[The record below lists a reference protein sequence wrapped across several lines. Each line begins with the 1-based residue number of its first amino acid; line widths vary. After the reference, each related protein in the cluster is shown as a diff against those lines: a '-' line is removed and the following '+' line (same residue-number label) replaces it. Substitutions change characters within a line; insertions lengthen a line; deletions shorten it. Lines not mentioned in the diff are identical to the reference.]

1 MRIKTIVTGII
12 STNCYVVHN
21 EETQE
26 AVIIDPGA
34 CSKNLKDYLLEK
46 KLTVKGI
53 LLTHGHFDH
62 ILGLDGLLEM
72 FDVPVYVH
80 RDEEKLITD
89 PILNQ
94 SKAYTNGYTFTK
106 AKYVEDKEVLHLIG
120 YSFQVIHTPG
130 HTKGGACYYVKEE
143 DVLFSGDTL
152 FYASVGR
159 TDFPTGSTSELIRSI
174 REKLMCLPDDTIVYP
189 GHMGATSIGYERE
202 QNPFIQ

>member
-1 MRIKTIVTGII
+1 M
-12 STNCYVVHN
+12 
-21 EETQE
+21 
-26 AVIIDPGA
+26 
-34 CSKNLKDYLLEK
+34 
-46 KLTVKGI
+46 
-53 LLTHGHFDH
+53 
-62 ILGLDGLLEM
+62 DGLLEM

-80 RDEEKLITD
+80 RDEEELITD

-94 SKAYTNGYTFTK
+94 SKVYTNGYTFTK
-106 AKYVEDKEVLHLIG
+106 AKYVEDKEVLNLIG

-174 REKLMCLPDDTIVYP
+174 REKLMCLSDDTIVYP
-189 GHMGATSIGYERE
+189 DIWVQLLSVTRENKILSFSRKQSQKIVGRIFGRKSYVPYFIKRER
-202 QNPFIQ
+202 

>member
-21 EETQE
+21 EETKE

-34 CSKNLKDYLLEK
+34 FSKKLKDYLLEE
-46 KLTVKGI
+46 KLHVKAV

-62 ILGLDGLLEM
+62 ILGLDGLSEIY
-72 FDVPVYVH
+72 DVPVYVH
-80 RDEEKLITD
+80 EDEEELIKD

-94 SKAYTNGYTFTK
+94 SKTYTDGYTFTK
-106 AKYVEDKEVLHLIG
+106 AKYVKDGEKLNLIG
-120 YSFQVIHTPG
+120 YTFQVIHTPG

-189 GHMGATSIGYERE
+189 GHMGATSIGYERQ